1 MYNKVVRSHKLKFT
15 AFLSTNLIPFRENL
29 RIVRPLFT
37 AETLD
42 LLAYQSNRQDA
53 RNNVQSPHRFKW
65 ELQCYI
71 ENEKEK
77 EAANLKNAIE
87 VLVHLIQLDIDD
99 VKLIKNSLYAY
110 GSTEGVTDK
119 AKRAI
124 GNLVMKAIYTINMP
138 SAAIEV
144 KTRENCYFV
153 FFSQILLPLLND
165 FRDFIIHFYSSKLYF
180 CSSIP
185 IQNRANFSAVS
196 KVL

>member
-53 RNNVQSPHRFKW
+53 WNNVQSPHRFKW

-87 VLVHLIQLDIDD
+87 VLVHLIQSDIDD
-99 VKLIKNSLYAY
+99 VELIKNSLYAY

-153 FFSQILLPLLND
+153 SFF
-165 FRDFIIHFYSSKLYF
+165 
-180 CSSIP
+180 
-185 IQNRANFSAVS
+185 RAYCLF
-196 KVL
+196 